1 MSYYLTVPEYTGGYN
16 NNEYTLFAMVDPY
29 DDVIEPFRKMA
40 DTLNNLAR
48 TK

>member
-1 MSYYLTVPEYTGGYN
+1 MICEKCKTTFKLRELMRKIHSVLI
-16 NNEYTLFAMVDPY
+16 LY